1 MIWYVSASRSF
12 TQSFFINKAIA
23 QHMETMALQH
33 ILKHLC
39 SCCLITPFKTLTAYV
54 GVQLE
59 SPLVTQFYDSIVSD
73 GNWTKAEHMLQ
84 LSTDQRPIET
94 YTCEAP

>member
-1 MIWYVSASRSF
+1 MMWYVPASHSF
-12 TQSFFINKAIA
+12 IQSFFINEAIV
-23 QHMETMALQH
+23 QHMETMALRH

-39 SCCLITPFKTLTAYV
+39 SRCLITPFKTLTVCV

-59 SPLVTQFYDSIVSD
+59 SPLVTQFYNSIASD
-73 GNWTKAEHMLQ
+73 GNWTKAKHVLQ